1 MYHVISIHAPHEG
14 ERLCARRC
22 LKCTTRFQSTLPTR
36 GSDKLNDES
45 HTASNISIHAPHE
58 GERPAGVYDE
68 NCEALFQSTLP
79 TRGSDVL
86 DDAAGAI
93 AWIFQSTLPT
103 RGSDRRCWPHQ
114 SLISHFNPR
123 SPRGGATGRLDRP
136 LIMKGISIH
145 APHEGERPVGM
156 LRQLFY
162 QRVFQS
168 TLPTR
173 GSDGGAGGGGGRKA
187 HFNPR
192 SPRGGATGWDCLR
205 RWKRVDFNPRSPRGG
220 ATYART
226 SSAVGFTISI
236 HAPHEGE
243 RQKQRLE
250 AELQELFQSTLP
262 TRGSDGG
269 KVHLYAAFPRIY

>member
-68 NCEALFQSTLP
+68 NCEAL
-79 TRGSDVL
+79 
-86 DDAAGAI
+86 
-93 AWIFQSTLPT
+93 
-103 RGSDRRCWPHQ
+103 
-114 SLISHFNPR
+114 
-123 SPRGGATGRLDRP
+123 
-136 LIMKGISIH
+136 
-145 APHEGERPVGM
+145 
-156 LRQLFY
+156 
-162 QRVFQS
+162 FQS